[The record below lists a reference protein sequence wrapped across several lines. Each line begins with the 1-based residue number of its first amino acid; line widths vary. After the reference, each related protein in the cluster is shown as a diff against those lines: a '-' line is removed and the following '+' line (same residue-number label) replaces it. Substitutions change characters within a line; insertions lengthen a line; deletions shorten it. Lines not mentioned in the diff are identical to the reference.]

1 MKKIERVIRSAN
13 RYLLTEG
20 DYSYFGTKYGISRG
34 GLRRLIHRIEELDF
48 EIGIRKQGKPT
59 EWIISLILQ
68 EASESGLSYRVLMR
82 VVSDLEKFN
91 DGLKERSF
99 GMLLKKYRRLIQY
112 TVSDLSEETGI
123 SLGFISSI
131 ESGLYFP
138 TPKKAEM
145 IADVLGLRDEARK
158 MYFQV
163 YRKERGQRSLTGRCE
178 SSEESKL
185 GSLLR
190 QARIAAGRSQAELG
204 EMGIINPIGLCR
216 IERGDLPTV
225 RTLRKLAKFYGLDEG
240 LLIEMRLAEKQPRQ
254 RRVVEK
260 PYRTNEERARIC
272 ICRSSPGKMLK
283 SLREREGV
291 CQKQLADELAIHFS
305 YISYWESDKRA
316 IGLKYID
323 GIAKFL
329 NLSEEEKEELEEKLR
344 HSIPV
349 NRQSMFRDRVRR

>member
-1 MKKIERVIRSAN
+1 MNKIERVIRSTN
-13 RYLLTEG
+13 RYLLE
-20 DYSYFGTKYGISRG
+20 DEDFSYFEMKYGVPSIR
-34 GLRRLIHRIEELDF
+34 LRRLIHRIEELDF

-59 EWIISLILQ
+59 ERIIFLILH
-68 EASESGLSYRVLMR
+68 EANLCRLNHRALMR

-99 GMLLKKYRRLIQY
+99 GMLLKKYRRLVKY

-123 SLGFISSI
+123 SLGFINSI

-145 IADVLGLRDEARK
+145 IADALGLRDEARE
-158 MYFQV
+158 MYFQA

-225 RTLRKLAKFYGLDEG
+225 RTLRKLANFYGLDEDS
-240 LLIEMRLAEKQPRQ
+240 LVEMRLAEKGPRK
-254 RRVVEK
+254 RREVK
-260 PYRTNEERARIC
+260 KLHMTSEERMRTC
-272 ICRSSPGKMLK
+272 ICKDSAGKMLR

-291 CQKQLADELAIHFS
+291 FQRELAEELAVHFS
-305 YISYWESDKRA
+305 YVSRWESDKQA
-316 IGLKYID
+316 IGSKYID

-329 NLSEEEKEELEEKLR
+329 NLSEEEKEELEEKSKQR
-344 HSIPV
+344 TV
-349 NRQSMFRDRVRR
+349 VK